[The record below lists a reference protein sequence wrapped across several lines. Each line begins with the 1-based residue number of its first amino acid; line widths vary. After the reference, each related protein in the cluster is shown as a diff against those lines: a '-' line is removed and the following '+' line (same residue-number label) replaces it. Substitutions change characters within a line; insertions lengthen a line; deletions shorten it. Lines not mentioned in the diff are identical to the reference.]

1 MPYIPATQEELTAM
15 LRTMGIERV
24 DELFESVPP
33 EIRLKGPLNLPPSMS
48 EPDLMAH
55 LRKLAGENASSWLS
69 FLGGGIYPHYIPAVV
84 DHLAGRAEFVTA
96 YTPYQAEASQGTL
109 QAIFEYQSL
118 ICMLSGMDISNA
130 SMYDGASALAE
141 AALMACRASS
151 KCKLLISAGV
161 HPQYRAVV
169 RTLGSA
175 MGMSLLDIPLGEN
188 GQTRNPREFLDGETA
203 AVLIQSPNYFGCI
216 EDLKTAAES
225 AHKKGAL
232 LVACATEALSLGLL
246 KPPGAQ
252 GADIFVAE
260 GQSFGLP
267 QSFGGP
273 LLGILAVRQEQL
285 RRMPGR
291 LVGQTVDRRGNTGYV
306 LTLAAREQHIRR
318 EKATSN
324 ICTNES
330 LMALRAAVYLCTLG
344 PRGLREVAR
353 LNLLKARYARERIAS
368 LPGFRMA
375 FSAPVFN
382 EFTVYTPRP
391 AAKILEALRSRRIH
405 GGIDVSRHI
414 PGGGDTLLIC
424 VTEMH
429 SKEDIDSLCAALADG
444 GREE

>member
-1 MPYIPATQEELTAM
+1 
-15 LRTMGIERV
+15 
-24 DELFESVPP
+24 VPH
-33 EIRLKGPLNLPPSMS
+33 EIRLKRPLNLPPPMS
-48 EPDLMAH
+48 EPELMAH
-55 LRKLAGENASSWLS
+55 LRKLAAEDSSTWLS

-84 DHLAGRAEFVTA
+84 DHLAGRAEFLTS
-96 YTPYQAEASQGTL
+96 YTPYQSEASQGTL

-118 ICMLSGMDISNA
+118 ICMLTGMDISNA

-141 AALMACRASS
+141 AALMACRAGS
-151 KCKLLISAGV
+151 KRNLSISAGV
-161 HPQYRAVV
+161 HPQYREVI

-175 MGMSLLDIPLGEN
+175 MGLALREIPLSEN
-188 GQTRNPREFLDGETA
+188 GQTMDPGQFLDGETA

-216 EDLKTAAES
+216 EDLKIAADS
-225 AHKKGAL
+225 AHKQGAL
-232 LVACATEALSLGLL
+232 LVACAAEALSLGLL
-246 KPPGAQ
+246 KSPGSQ

-273 LLGILAVRQEQL
+273 LLGIMAARKEQL

-344 PRGLREVAR
+344 PGGLRDVAR
-353 LNLLKARYARERIAS
+353 LNLLKARYAQQRIAS
-368 LPGFRMA
+368 IPGFRTA
-375 FSAPVFN
+375 FSASVFN
-382 EFTVYTPRP
+382 EFTVLTPVP
-391 AAKILEALRSRRIH
+391 VPEVLERLRGLQIH
-405 GGIDVSRHI
+405 GGIDVSPHMPR
-414 PGGGDTLLIC
+414 GQNALLVCI
-424 VTEMH
+424 TEVH
-429 SKEDIDSLCAALADG
+429 SKEEIDRLCTALAEG
-444 GREE
+444 GREP